1 MNHIRQV
8 SVGDQSTEEAAPSSK
23 RQRVVRERAPTIH
36 SSIKYLN
43 NLGVDCLKHGDI
55 INAKK
60 YFHNA
65 MNTLAPSLPQSP
77 MSYPHDDKVAIAS
90 LPEEVSTSTTSCEQI
105 VQDTTHVIS
114 SMSIDDDQ
122 QDDTQGQYCNKKMF
136 PPPLSPL
143 TPGPLSSTPR
153 VVSGGVRIGSN
164 SRSSEYDEGMNS
176 YNRPLRIDSSSF
188 HNADYQCM
196 MAPVILFN
204 IGQLHVLEGNDRLA
218 TNYFIYAL
226 DAVNHNSGRHYSIL
240 PSNSE
245 HIIDTSEHT
254 IDAMPILHNLGHI
267 YYRAKD
273 YNLAMNMYSQALDI
287 AKQSPHEKKNL
298 QSSASSLNCLGV
310 ILFHTSPGNSKSI
323 EMLNTSLSIRESIL
337 STCPPSCNRKS
348 ALQQEIATT
357 MNNIGRVHYRL
368 GEHEKALQIYIKAY
382 ELRKDL
388 LPKDHL
394 DLAASAYNLAQT
406 HHQLGNLDEGEFYA

>member
-36 SSIKYLN
+36 SSIEYLN
-43 NLGVDCLKHGDI
+43 NLGVDCLEHGDI

-65 MNTLAPSLPQSP
+65 MNALAPSLPERP
-77 MSYPHDDKVAIAS
+77 MAYQHDDKLAIAS
-90 LPEEVSTSTTSCEQI
+90 LPVETSTNTSCEQI
-105 VQDTTHVIS
+105 LQDTTHVIS
-114 SMSIDDDQ
+114 SMSIDDDE
-122 QDDTQGQYCNKKMF
+122 QDDDKGQYCNNNKKKF

-143 TPGPLSSTPR
+143 TPGPVSPPR
-153 VVSGGVRIGSN
+153 VVSSGVQIGSN
-164 SRSSEYDEGMNS
+164 RRSSEYDEGMNS

-188 HNADYQCM
+188 HNADYQYM
-196 MAPVILFN
+196 MAPVLLFN
-204 IGQLHVLEGNDRLA
+204 IGQLHILEGNDRVA

-226 DAVNHNSGRHYSIL
+226 DAVNHSSGRHYGIL

-245 HIIDTSEHT
+245 HTVDAITP
-254 IDAMPILHNLGHI
+254 IDAIPILHNLGQI

-287 AKQSPHEKKNL
+287 AKQSPHEI
-298 QSSASSLNCLGV
+298 QASAKSLNCLGV
-310 ILFHTSPGNSKSI
+310 ILFHTSAPTRSL

-337 STCPPSCNRKS
+337 STCPPSCNKKS

-368 GEHEKALQIYIKAY
+368 GEHDKALQIYIKAY

-406 HHQLGNLDEGEFYA
+406 HHQLGNLDEGELSYA

>member
-8 SVGDQSTEEAAPSSK
+8 SVSDQSTEEAAPSSK

-36 SSIKYLN
+36 SSIEYLN
-43 NLGVDCLKHGDI
+43 NLGVDCLKHGDT

-65 MNTLAPSLPQSP
+65 MNALAPSLPQSP
-77 MSYPHDDKVAIAS
+77 MSYQHDDKLAFS
-90 LPEEVSTSTTSCEQI
+90 LLSKETSLNTSCEQTL
-105 VQDTTHVIS
+105 QDTTHVIS
-114 SMSIDDDQ
+114 SMSIDDDE
-122 QDDTQGQYCNKKMF
+122 QDDTQGQYCNKKKF

-143 TPGPLSSTPR
+143 TPGPVSPPR
-153 VVSGGVRIGSN
+153 VVSSGFRIGSN
-164 SRSSEYDEGMNS
+164 SKSSEYDEGMNS
-176 YNRPLRIDSSSF
+176 YNPLRIDSSSF
-188 HNADYQCM
+188 HNADYQRT
-196 MAPVILFN
+196 MAPVLLFN

-218 TNYFIYAL
+218 TNYFMYAL
-226 DAVNHNSGRHYSIL
+226 DAVNHNSGRHYSIP

-245 HIIDTSEHT
+245 HIIDSIT
-254 IDAMPILHNLGHI
+254 ILHNLGHI

-287 AKQSPHEKKNL
+287 AKLSPHEKKNL
-298 QSSASSLNCLGV
+298 QASASSLNCLGV
-310 ILFHTSPGNSKSI
+310 IFFHMGGYASRSLD
-323 EMLNTSLSIRESIL
+323 MLNTSLSIRESIL

-368 GEHEKALQIYIKAY
+368 GEHTKALQIYIKAY
-382 ELRKDL
+382 ELRRDL

-406 HHQLGNLDEGEFYA
+406 HHQLGNLDEGEFCHDA